1 MRNSKSRNKYVTH
14 GGRTQTII
22 IKRLVIENTPTHTY
36 TKHPQQGSSHLPPP
50 TAHNR
55 AEARK
60 EVNGQSMLGTNYI
73 ACCGK
78 RGRNKIGTRHH
89 SNMMPERPPNARK
102 TDFSSHKYRD
112 ENSCRP
118 IGIVLRSSRSAAHQ
132 PKNRGEKTAVLAER
146 LSAWACFLSP

>member
-1 MRNSKSRNKYVTH
+1 MRIPPH
-14 GGRTQTII
+14 IHTQNIS
-22 IKRLVIENTPTHTY
+22 
-36 TKHPQQGSSHLPPP
+36 QQGSSHLPPP

-102 TDFSSHKYRD
+102 TDVSSQEYRD

-132 PKNRGEKTAVLAER
+132 PKNRGEKQLFSPKDFLPGPASYRRSLTFLAPS
-146 LSAWACFLSP
+146 SAAFGTLTPTCRGNR